1 MCTMIIMFAFSN
13 LSYALWVAVYHAI
26 VWDEGMASGT
36 TTRVISMIDNVLYD
50 QVCMARFI

>member
-1 MCTMIIMFAFSN
+1 MCTMIIMFSFSN

-26 VWDEGMASGT
+26 VWDGEMASGT
-36 TTRVISMIDNVLYD
+36 TVISMIDNVLYD